1 MKLITQESPRLPVED
16 YSGALR
22 NAVSWLGQRHVLA
35 VPVTRIERATPRYF
49 RQGQSWLELL
59 KR

>member
-1 MKLITQESPRLPVED
+1 MKLTTQESPRLPVED

-22 NAVSWLGQRHVLA
+22 NAVSWLGERHVLA
-35 VPVTRIERATPRYF
+35 VPVTRIERASPRYF
-49 RQGQSWLELL
+49 HQGQGWHEHL